1 MALAA
6 LPNTG
11 SDMTPEWGT
20 HNNVL
25 LQTAPF
31 ASSLSSPP
39 FPSSSSFSSMA
50 AVASSSTPSGSR
62 PSQRP
67 RKPDVFKP
75 RFPLD
80 PFSGAPAAALGEPW
94 FLKVDALLA
103 ATSYQ
108 RRNVI
113 FVLGGASTCHLPPS
127 PCFLLI
133 RSQPRPSRSL
143 PPLLQSR
150 HLAKSLVILAT
161 HKPPDIPHIVLPT
174 VRILHLS
181 APLAL
186 EDAGAVRFVNVL
198 EWAERIAR
206 AWRKHGGT
214 GVLELSEELDIDA
227 ELTPPSVL
235 RFNGS
240 QSTPTSPG
248 SSSTQLSSDSLAPSR
263 PPSLFRPHSSSSGTF
278 LSRSTR
284 QASQSLP
291 KPDPSQR
298 PFDALINFLPDH
310 VSDKALLKN
319 SILVTT
325 ISRPFLVANGP
336 APPAMRS
343 RTASS
348 SSSRFQR
355 PQSIFNAFSRSSASV
370 YLPPTPPYH
379 SGESLSLPTPP
390 PPGKALLLHLL
401 PPPPS
406 SAPVG
411 ARRKL
416 VESIEAFLLSFAF
429 QSISMGMPGDEALER
444 ARPYVMQ
451 TTTFCDSVGCE
462 PGVADWGDWTVA
474 DVVLSGALDADA
486 SAGPAAGMNAAV
498 GTMTPSASAG
508 AGSRLSKTM
517 AKSKASSR
525 RAWIAAAADLVI
537 MPSPEDGPSAGTA
550 GGASSS
556 QAGDTGHFAQRHGTS
571 LRPDAAHLHPQHMQT
586 LPRAFDRG
594 SGTRSTSAPLL
605 SAPASEWGPHG
616 SGARPFSHPSHHQQL
631 GSFSS
636 ALSRQL
642 SPSRNKEVPA
652 LPSNGTGLPTPPH
665 SEESECGSLDAH
677 STATSPGRRG
687 GASSSSSRS
696 ASTGA
701 SMGTGEKEKEKKT
714 QKWKFWRR
722 LSHMPAA
729 IKA

>member
-1 MALAA
+1 
-6 LPNTG
+6 
-11 SDMTPEWGT
+11 
-20 HNNVL
+20 
-25 LQTAPF
+25 
-31 ASSLSSPP
+31 
-39 FPSSSSFSSMA
+39 MA

-113 FVLGGASTCHLPPS
+113 FVLGAPTLKE
-127 PCFLLI
+127 LA
-133 RSQPRPSRSL
+133 
-143 PPLLQSR
+143 PLLQSR

-240 QSTPTSPG
+240 QT
-248 SSSTQLSSDSLAPSR
+248 PSR

-370 YLPPTPPYH
+370 YLPPTPPYQ

-390 PPGKALLLHLL
+390 PPAKALLLHLL

-486 SAGPAAGMNAAV
+486 SAGPSAGMNAAV

-556 QAGDTGHFAQRHGTS
+556 QAGDTAHFAQRHGTS